1 MAVKPTEETSKEA
14 NAYKKETAQAAP
26 QKAQQTKTVN
36 KQVSQ
41 AKAEQA
47 KQTSSAAGSSQQRE
61 VPCPICGPHVKKKD
75 VTGGKKYFKIP
86 FTDPAYK
93 IPIPP
98 LIAKTFDFD
107 SNRRDGEKCKACE
120 GKKKIKDVTDDSSK
134 YKEVQQK
141 AEQNIDKTLELEAKL
156 GTGGSRTTIIQ
167 GSDLLY
173 VGLGFNRSDSYE
185 VVKDGN
191 ISPGGVYGGKSAAFA
206 GGYKS
211 NAVVGKQTSAGWPSS
226 VGNYTIKC
234 ANKLQLLT
242 GAGGIT
248 MATKGPLTISAGI
261 TTISG
266 PMVTIGSSSGPLTLE
281 GDVVSISGKTVTI
294 TPTDKHLAVK
304 GTISTTAN
312 MIVGGHTHSEG
323 ISFTKAS
330 CVGRNETS
338 SMDAANPDNSQT
350 FPAVW
355 GGVGVKGIISSILDI
370 QLWAQSLPMD
380 VKTSAFRMMSPNE
393 NINLS
398 NRLGTLAKMI
408 VPFEMTPTGYV
419 MGVMPGPAML
429 PIFNFPHTHGLPPM
443 QHTHD
448 VRVPDIDCSH
458 DSPDALRAKA
468 LNGAVESN
476 ATYVESN
483 KATDAKNYAM
493 ILIPSFLQPT
503 IEKFKQSIKKT
514 QI

>member
-14 NAYKKETAQAAP
+14 NAYKKETAQTAP

-41 AKAEQA
+41 VKTEQA
-47 KQTSSAAGSSQQRE
+47 KQTSSGSSSQQRE
-61 VPCPICGPHVKKKD
+61 VECPICGPHVKKKD

-120 GKKKIKDVTDDSSK
+120 GKKKIKDVTDDSAK

-167 GSDLLY
+167 GSELLY

-419 MGVMPGPAML
+419 MGVMPGTAML

-458 DSPDALRAKA
+458 DSPDALRTKA

-476 ATYVESN
+476 APHVESN
-483 KATDAKNYAM
+483 KTTDAKNYLM
-493 ILIPSFLQPT
+493 SLVPSFLQPS

>member
-14 NAYKKETAQAAP
+14 TAYKKEVAQAAP
-26 QKAQQTKTVN
+26 RKAQQTKTVN

-41 AKAEQA
+41 AKADQA
-47 KQTSSAAGSSQQRE
+47 KQSPSAGSSQQRE

-98 LIAKTFDFD
+98 FIAKTFDFD
-107 SNRRDGEKCKACE
+107 SSRRDGEKCKACE
-120 GKKKIKDVTDDSSK
+120 GKKKIKDVTDDSAK

-167 GSDLLY
+167 GSELLY

-242 GAGGIT
+242 GSGGIT

-294 TPTDKHLAVK
+294 TPTDKHLFVK

-323 ISFTKAS
+323 ISFAKAS

-338 SMDAANPDNSQT
+338 TMDTANPDNSQT

-355 GGVGVKGIISSILDI
+355 GGAGVKGITSSILDI

-393 NINLS
+393 NANLA
-398 NRLGTLAKMI
+398 NRLGTLAKMVI
-408 VPFEMTPTGYV
+408 PFEMTPTGYV
-419 MGVMPGPAML
+419 FGVMPGTAML

-458 DSPDALRAKA
+458 DSPDALRTKA

-476 ATYVESN
+476 ATHVESN
-483 KATDAKNYAM
+483 KTTETKNYIM
-493 ILIPSFLQPT
+493 SLVPSFLQPS
-503 IEKFKQSIKKT
+503 IANFKQAIKKT